1 MPELLSL
8 GATGETPLAALNE
21 ALFGWWQ
28 YDFMR
33 CAFFAVLLIM
43 PLFAVLGT
51 LVVNNGMAFFSDAL
65 GHSALTGVGIGVL
78 LGLSEYRLVMVAFAV
93 AFALLMNRIRHSR
106 LSATDTVIGVF
117 SSCGVA
123 LGLVILSRG
132 GGFSKYQSLL
142 IGDILS
148 ITPGELWVLAAT
160 LAVTAVIWLLCFNA
174 LHAVSVSPSLARS
187 KGLPARLLDNL
198 FVVLIAVVVMLAIRW
213 VGLLIINAMLILP
226 AAASRNV
233 ARSMKSYHLLS
244 LIFGLFSGILGLLL
258 SYHNAVAAGPMIVLI
273 AAALYFGTYLLREK

>member
-1 MPELLSL
+1 MLASITDALL
-8 GATGETPLAALNE
+8 
-21 ALFGWWQ
+21 GWWQ

-33 CAFFAVLLIM
+33 NAFFAILLIM
-43 PLFAVLGT
+43 PLFAMLGT

-93 AFALLMNRIRHSR
+93 VFALVMNRIRHSR
-106 LSATDTVIGVF
+106 LSSTDTVIGVF

-132 GGFSKYQSLL
+132 GSFSKYQSLL

-148 ITPGELWVLAAT
+148 ISSGELAV
-160 LAVTAVIWLLCFNA
+160 LAVTLLATAGIWLLCFNA

-187 KGLPARLLDNL
+187 KGVPVRLLDNL
-198 FVVLIAVVVMLAIRW
+198 FVVLIAVIVMLAIQW
-213 VGLLIINAMLILP
+213 VGLLLINAMLILP
-226 AAASRNV
+226 AAAARNV
-233 ARSMKSYHLLS
+233 ARGMRSYHLLA

-258 SYHNAVAAGPMIVLI
+258 SYHNAVAAGPMVVLI
-273 AAALYFGTYLLREK
+273 AAALYFGTFALREKME

>member
-1 MPELLSL
+1 MLETLSDL
-8 GATGETPLAALNE
+8 
-21 ALFGWWQ
+21 LFGWWQ

-43 PLFAVLGT
+43 PLFAMLGT

-93 AFALLMNRIRHSR
+93 LFALVMNRIRHSR
-106 LSATDTVIGVF
+106 LSSTDTVIGVF

-132 GGFSKYQSLL
+132 GSFSKYQSLL

-148 ITPGELWVLAAT
+148 ISREELLVLGIT
-160 LAVTAVIWLLCFNA
+160 LLVTAGIWLLCFNQ
-174 LHAVSVSPSLARS
+174 LHAVSISPALARS
-187 KGLPARLLDNL
+187 KGIPVRLMDNL
-198 FVVLIAVVVMLAIRW
+198 FVVLIAVIVKLAIQW

-233 ARSMKSYHLLS
+233 SRSMRSYHLLA
-244 LIFGLFSGILGLLL
+244 LIFGLFSGLLGLLL

-273 AAALYFGTYLLREK
+273 AAALYFGTFALRAKEDNG

>member
-1 MPELLSL
+1 MLDSL
-8 GATGETPLAALNE
+8 VD

-33 CAFFAVLLIM
+33 NAFFAILLIM
-43 PLFAVLGT
+43 PLFAMLGT

-93 AFALLMNRIRHSR
+93 VFALVMNRIRHSR
-106 LSATDTVIGVF
+106 LSSTDTVIGVF

-132 GGFSKYQSLL
+132 GSFSKYQSLL

-148 ITPGELWVLAAT
+148 ISPGELLVLGTTLAAT
-160 LAVTAVIWLLCFNA
+160 AGIWLLCFNQ
-174 LHAVSVSPSLARS
+174 LHAVSISPALARS
-187 KGLPARLLDNL
+187 KGIPVKLLDNL
-198 FVVLIAVVVMLAIRW
+198 FVVLIAVIVMLAIQW

-233 ARSMKSYHLLS
+233 ARSMRSYHLLA
-244 LIFGLFSGILGLLL
+244 LIFGLFSGILGLLV
-258 SYHNAVAAGPMIVLI
+258 SYHNAVAAGPMVVLI
-273 AAALYFGTYLLREK
+273 AAVLYFGTFALREKGEAD

>member
-1 MPELLSL
+1 MLDSL
-8 GATGETPLAALNE
+8 VD

-33 CAFFAVLLIM
+33 NAFFAILLIM
-43 PLFAVLGT
+43 PLFAMLGT

-93 AFALLMNRIRHSR
+93 VFALVMNRIRHSR
-106 LSATDTVIGVF
+106 LSSTDTVIGVF

-132 GGFSKYQSLL
+132 GSFSKYQSLL

-148 ITPGELWVLAAT
+148 ISPGELLVLGITLAAT
-160 LAVTAVIWLLCFNA
+160 AGIWLLCFNQ
-174 LHAVSVSPSLARS
+174 LHAVSISPALARS
-187 KGLPARLLDNL
+187 KGIPVKLLVNL
-198 FVVLIAVVVMLAIRW
+198 FVVLLAVIVMLAIQW

-233 ARSMKSYHLLS
+233 ARSMRSYHLLA
-244 LIFGLFSGILGLLL
+244 LIFGLFSGILGLLV
-258 SYHNAVAAGPMIVLI
+258 SYHNAVAAGPMVVLI
-273 AAALYFGTYLLREK
+273 AAVLYFGTFALREKGEVN